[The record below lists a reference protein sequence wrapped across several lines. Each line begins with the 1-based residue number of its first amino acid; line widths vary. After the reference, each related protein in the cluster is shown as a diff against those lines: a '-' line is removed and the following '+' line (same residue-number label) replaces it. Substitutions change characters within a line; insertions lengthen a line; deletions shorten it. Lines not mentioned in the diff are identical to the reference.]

1 MNWNNQKIL
10 VIGLGKTG
18 LSMLQFLQEEGAFV
32 AGFNHQLSDEK
43 RSELA
48 QKFPT
53 ISFYSDSL
61 KNALQ
66 HDDFTIAAISPGISA
81 FLPELQAFI
90 ARGGKVMGDVE
101 ILCHLIHGRRDKIIA
116 ITGSN
121 GKSTVTELTGFL
133 CRSCGLDTIVAGN
146 IGLPVLDAYRQRNG
160 EPADVWVLELSSF
173 QLETVSQLSADAA
186 VCLNISEDHLD
197 RYHDLLHYA
206 QVKSSIFHGV
216 RTQVLN
222 ADDVLCR
229 AMTRSS
235 CDTQLFSQSPC
246 DGYYID
252 QANGCLMHGD
262 NVLGNLKDLPLTGM
276 HNATNILAALA
287 LCESIGL
294 SRSDLLS
301 ALPQFKGLPH
311 RVEKI
316 GEHQGV
322 IFIDDSKGTNVGATA
337 AALAGADA
345 PVVLIAGGLGK
356 GQDFSPLADA
366 AQGKVKHTF
375 LIGQDADKIQ
385 QAFQAACLPT
395 TVCESLE
402 EATQKAFQAASSGDW
417 ILLSP
422 ACASMDMFRDYAH
435 RSEVF
440 IQSFQELAS

>member
-1 MNWNNQKIL
+1 
-10 VIGLGKTG
+10 
-18 LSMLQFLQEEGAFV
+18 
-32 AGFNHQLSDEK
+32 
-43 RSELA
+43 
-48 QKFPT
+48 
-53 ISFYSDSL
+53 
-61 KNALQ
+61 
-66 HDDFTIAAISPGISA
+66 
-81 FLPELQAFI
+81 
-90 ARGGKVMGDVE
+90 
-101 ILCHLIHGRRDKIIA
+101 
-116 ITGSN
+116 
-121 GKSTVTELTGFL
+121 
-133 CRSCGLDTIVAGN
+133 
-146 IGLPVLDAYRQRNG
+146 
-160 EPADVWVLELSSF
+160 
-173 QLETVSQLSADAA
+173 
-186 VCLNISEDHLD
+186 
-197 RYHDLLHYA
+197 
-206 QVKSSIFHGV
+206 
-216 RTQVLN
+216 
-222 ADDVLCR
+222 
-229 AMTRSS
+229 
-235 CDTQLFSQSPC
+235 
-246 DGYYID
+246 
-252 QANGCLMHGD
+252 QANGCLMHGSD
-262 NVLGNLKDLPLTGM
+262 ILGNLKDLPLTGM

-337 AALAGADA
+337 AALAGADV

-417 ILLSP
+417 VLLSP